1 MLDAKDME
9 MLKAYFDP
17 KFDALNR
24 RMDSMEMRI
33 GALEKRMDAMEKR
46 MDAMEKRMDAME
58 KRMDA
63 MEKHMQETD
72 AKIDARTDLLLNE
85 IELLRNAH
93 DHRIDKIQESV
104 NDLIQ
109 YYRIKKLDD
118 SNNELLLP
126 RVDKLDERV
135 SKLEERQTA

>member
-33 GALEKRMDAMEKR
+33 GALEKR

-118 SNNELLLP
+118 SNNELLRQ

>member
-33 GALEKRMDAMEKR
+33 GAL
-46 MDAMEKRMDAME
+46 EKRMDAME

-118 SNNELLLP
+118 SNNELLRQ